1 MVKPKKNT
9 VKRVINRRA
18 KYDYE
23 LNDSLVVGIQLSG
36 PETKALRSNRAQLT
50 GAYVALKDNELWLIN
65 AMISAVANGFVA
77 DIDQTRTIKLLAKR
91 REIEQLK
98 LSKQKNYSIVPLEF
112 LTSGKYIK
120 LRIAVGRG
128 KKLYDKR
135 QIIKAREESRRI
147 NKEYR

>member
-1 MVKPKKNT
+1 
-9 VKRVINRRA
+9 
-18 KYDYE
+18 
-23 LNDSLVVGIQLSG
+23 
-36 PETKALRSNRAQLT
+36 
-50 GAYVALKDNELWLIN
+50 LIN

-77 DIDQTRTIKLLAKR
+77 DIDQTRTRKLLAKR

>member
-1 MVKPKKNT
+1 
-9 VKRVINRRA
+9 
-18 KYDYE
+18 
-23 LNDSLVVGIQLSG
+23 
-36 PETKALRSNRAQLT
+36 
-50 GAYVALKDNELWLIN
+50 
-65 AMISAVANGFVA
+65 
-77 DIDQTRTIKLLAKR
+77 
-91 REIEQLK
+91 
-98 LSKQKNYSIVPLEF
+98 VPLEF